1 MGGGARAAYQVGVLR
16 GVAALLRG
24 VRNGNP
30 FPILCGASAGA
41 INAAALASGA
51 HDFHDSVARLGRVWE
66 NFHAG
71 QVYRSD
77 LVGVVRT
84 GAPWMSLLSVGWLA
98 GKYWRA
104 RPRSLLDNEPLRK
117 LLREMLDIGGIERAL
132 QSGHLR
138 ALAVGAS
145 SYSSGR
151 HVTFYQALAEQEL
164 PRSLHRISVRT
175 RIGISHLLASA
186 AIPIVFPA
194 VPLDIDGALGG
205 GIEYFGD
212 GSMQQIS
219 PTSPAIHFGAERLL
233 VIGVGQN
240 GGSGWGAEPA
250 PTRSYPSLAQVAG
263 HALSTIF
270 FDALAYDVEQLDR
283 MNELVETMSPNQRRA
298 AGLRP
303 VEMLMI
309 APSVPID
316 EIALNSIRHLPKP
329 VRSLLES
336 IGADRADG
344 AALASYLLFEAP
356 YTRALIDLG
365 LRDAMAKKD
374 ALMAFFTERVPG

>member
-16 GVAALLRG
+16 GIAALLRE

-41 INAAALASGA
+41 INAAALACGA
-51 HDFHDSVARLGRVWE
+51 HDFHGAVARLGRVWE
-66 NFHAG
+66 NLHAS

-77 LVGVVRT
+77 LFGVVRT
-84 GAPWMSLLSVGWLA
+84 GAPWMSLLSVGWLL
-98 GKYWRA
+98 GQSLRA
-104 RPRSLLDNEPLRK
+104 RPRSLLDNEPLQA
-117 LLREMLDIGGIERAL
+117 LLRDMLDIDGIDRAL

-151 HVTFYQALAEQEL
+151 HVTFYQALSEQEL

-175 RIGISHLLASA
+175 RIGISHLMASS

-194 VPLDIDGALGG
+194 IPLDVDGALGG
-205 GIEYFGD
+205 GVEYFGD

-240 GGSGWGAEPA
+240 GGSGAEPS
-250 PTRSYPSLAQVAG
+250 PTRSYPSIARVAG
-263 HALSTIF
+263 HTLSTIF
-270 FDALAYDVEQLDR
+270 FDALAYDVERLDWV
-283 MNELVETMSPNQRRA
+283 NELAETMSTNQRRA

-309 APSVPID
+309 APSASID
-316 EIALNSIRHLPKP
+316 EIAMNSIRHLPKP
-329 VRSLLES
+329 VRSLLDS
-336 IGADRADG
+336 IGANRADG
-344 AALASYLLFEAP
+344 AALVSTLLFEAP

-365 LRDAMAKKD
+365 MQDAMAKKA
-374 ALMAFFTERVPG
+374 ALQAFFTERTSE